1 MNGIVDPDAL
11 AAEYVLGTLDPDEHV
26 QARELIAAD
35 AAFAAKVEAWE
46 RRLGELYLMVEP
58 AEPDGGIRERIKA
71 KLPWVPRPRLPGLPG
86 SSIIGAMCGRYM
98 LMDDP
103 ALLER
108 AFGFAEFSACRLA
121 AGSSGW

>member
-1 MNGIVDPDAL
+1 MNGVVDPDAL

-71 KLPWVPRPRLPGLPG
+71 KLPQVPQEARIEPAAPASTAPG
-86 SSIIGAMCGRYM
+86 SSVT
-98 LMDDP
+98 
-103 ALLER
+103 
-108 AFGFAEFSACRLA
+108 
-121 AGSSGW
+121 